1 MLPLY
6 MDHHVHAG
14 ITRELRAR
22 GVDVVT
28 AYEDNHHEV
37 DDTTLLDRAST
48 LGRVLFSQD
57 EDLLREAALRQAQ
70 GVPFAGVI
78 YAQQS
83 VHIGRIINDL
93 EIIVQAGVV
102 EDTVNDVIY
111 VPL

>member
-1 MLPLY
+1 MN
-6 MDHHVHAG
+6 HHVHAG
-14 ITRELRAR
+14 ITRELRTR

-37 DDTTLLDRAST
+37 DDATLLDRAQT

-57 EDLLREAALRQAQ
+57 DDLLREAAVRQAQ
-70 GVPFAGVI
+70 GIPFSGVI

-83 VHIGRIINDL
+83 VPIGRIISDL
-93 EIIVQAGVV
+93 EIIVQAGAV
-102 EDTVNDVIY
+102 EDAVNDVIY